1 MVNKKSR
8 TNRKLHNG
16 GNSCNATA
24 TVNNPSCLPTPNV
37 EMYKYP
43 CPHLTENQFGMPG
56 MGSISLSGGKQ
67 SQNESRNQSRKQSR
81 RSLVKRRTY
90 IQTGG
95 KTKKELED
103 ELKQLE
109 VWYSNATSDPYAPM
123 HAGPHNHY
131 KTTKKS
137 LLIQILEAARK
148 EEQGIAEATAALQQQ
163 EALEAAEAA
172 QAARWELEKQARLE
186 AARQNPLSWRNDPKY
201 GGSCAGATADCLGS
215 SYANLG
221 KTAISDGAPTDLP
234 SASEL
239 SWFFRNTYGATPS
252 TNVIPQSNPDNTCVQ
267 KGGRSRKQK
276 GGDCLTCPVPIQ
288 NGGKKSRTKKN
299 QSGGNVYLDLN
310 DKIGGLSRVN
320 NCYDPFP
327 PSLDNLKVL
336 GSGAQDVAVTNVI
349 PYNTRLNGANAQPLL
364 DESSLTR
371 NSFQLVGGSKKKK
384 NFLTRNSRH
393 YLFGGNSQ
401 FPNAYNGVQSN
412 FSPDMLTRK
421 FDCGQPH
428 WCPTCT

>member
-1 MVNKKSR
+1 
-8 TNRKLHNG
+8 
-16 GNSCNATA
+16 
-24 TVNNPSCLPTPNV
+24 
-37 EMYKYP
+37 MYKYP
-43 CPHLTENQFGMPG
+43 CPNLTDNQFGMPG

-67 SQNESRNQSRKQSR
+67 SR
-81 RSLVKRRTY
+81 RQK
-90 IQTGG
+90 
-95 KTKKELED
+95 
-103 ELKQLE
+103 
-109 VWYSNATSDPYAPM
+109 
-123 HAGPHNHY
+123 
-131 KTTKKS
+131 
-137 LLIQILEAARK
+137 
-148 EEQGIAEATAALQQQ
+148 
-163 EALEAAEAA
+163 
-172 QAARWELEKQARLE
+172 
-186 AARQNPLSWRNDPKY
+186 
-201 GGSCAGATADCLGS
+201 GGSCAGPTADCLGS
-215 SYANLG
+215 NYPNLG

-252 TNVIPQSNPDNTCVQ
+252 TNIIPQSNPDNTCVQ
-267 KGGRSRKQK
+267 NGGRSRKQK
-276 GGDCLTCPVPIQ
+276 GGNCLTCDIPLQ
-288 NGGKKSRTKKN
+288 NGGKKSRTKKTQN
-299 QSGGNVYLDLN
+299 GGNVYLDLN
-310 DKIGGLSRVN
+310 DKIGGLSKVN

-336 GSGAQDVAVTNVI
+336 GAGAQDVAVTNVI

-421 FDCGQPH
+421 FDCAQPH